1 MWARHASEQ
10 AERRKREALFRS
22 LSTYSSRPAASEA
35 PPAPAEPEDARD
47 VFDQTLIDESF
58 NQVRQAVG
66 QEFKL
71 MELSIHSGLGFSA
84 NVSTDGKSVQQYR
97 RPKGKKEMVGPGE
110 VQIKGD
116 GDLKD
121 SLFDPSAA
129 NLSLVPKILE
139 EAKTRSG
146 LPDAKPEGLRFNYPL
161 IRYAGETPRWTVYV
175 GSGEGEARQSKFVVF
190 DAKGKFKE
198 VF

>member
-1 MWARHASEQ
+1 MWARYASEQ
-10 AERRKREALFRS
+10 AERRKREALFRTLS
-22 LSTYSSRPAASEA
+22 LHTQRPT
-35 PPAPAEPEDARD
+35 PAPTPSEPEDARD

-58 NQVRQAVG
+58 NQVKQAVG

-71 MELSIHSGLGFSA
+71 MELSIHNGLGFAA
-84 NVSTDGKSVQQYR
+84 NLSTDGRKVESYR
-97 RPKGKKEMVGPGE
+97 RPKGRRALEGPSE
-110 VQIKGD
+110 VQIIGD
-116 GDLKD
+116 GDIKH

-129 NLSLVPKILE
+129 NLSLVPKLLE

-146 LPDAKPEGLRFNYPL
+146 LPDPKPESVRFNYPL
-161 IRYAGETPRWTVYV
+161 IRYEGESPRWTVYV
-175 GSGEGEARQSKFVVF
+175 GSGEGDARQSKFVVF